1 MSVAGQ
7 SILTAGGA
15 ISVTLAIHT
24 TGKIMG
30 FVVALNRDRDSY
42 QVPIALAEV
51 GQLDRF
57 VTDYYEGRGVR
68 LPSLGHRRDE
78 AIPPELVSPSI
89 TTVLHQLPYE
99 VANRRGPAEFPT
111 YRVEKVL
118 GAAVAKVARRTPESS
133 LLLYSGSALEGFL
146 GPSTGRRILFQYHPG
161 PAYLEMIMDG
171 LDELEDAGDWVAQAE
186 VLDPRMEQ
194 RHQAEVD
201 AADSYICASS
211 LTARGLIHNGAD
223 PDLVSVVPYGC
234 PAPTSLAKPAPTERV
249 RFLFVG
255 KGSQRKGLHLLLEA
269 WRRAA
274 LADAELVLVTNFTD
288 PAIEQ
293 IARSTEGVTIR
304 SKLSRDE
311 LSREFVAADTFVL
324 PSLLEGFGLVL
335 GEALAHGC
343 RIIATGHTGLVD
355 LQLPDQ
361 LASVI
366 EPGRVQPIV
375 EALTSAHA
383 SARPDRPYHEDALEH
398 AQRISWSS
406 FRAGIRQAAGCSDEV
421 AV

>member
-1 MSVAGQ
+1 
-7 SILTAGGA
+7 
-15 ISVTLAIHT
+15 
-24 TGKIMG
+24 MG

-42 QVPIALAEV
+42 QVPVALAEA

-57 VTDYYEGRGVR
+57 VTDYYEGSGLR
-68 LPSLGHRRDE
+68 LPTLSHRRDE

-118 GAAVAKVARRTPESS
+118 GAAVARAARRIPESS
-133 LLLYSGSALEGFL
+133 LFLYSGSALEAFR
-146 GPSTGRRILFQYHPG
+146 GPSTGQRILFQYHPG
-161 PAYLEMIMDG
+161 PAYLEGIMDG
-171 LDELEDAGDWVAQAE
+171 LDELETSADWVPQSE
-186 VLDPRMEQ
+186 VTDPRMER

-201 AADSYICASS
+201 AADSYVCAST

-223 PDLVSVVPYGC
+223 PDLISVVPYGC
-234 PAPTSLAKPAPTERV
+234 PEPTTLPKPAPSDTV

-269 WRRAA
+269 WRQAG
-274 LADAELVLVTNFTD
+274 LTDAELVLVTNFTD
-288 PAIEQ
+288 PEIER
-293 IARSTEGVTIR
+293 IARSTEGVTI
-304 SKLSRDE
+304 LSR
-311 LSREFVAADTFVL
+311 LSREDLAQEFLAADTFVL

-343 RIIATGHTGLVD
+343 RIVATSHTGLVD
-355 LQLPDQ
+355 LELPDE
-361 LASVI
+361 LATVI

-375 EALTSAHA
+375 EALAAARA
-383 SARPDRPYHEDALEH
+383 SARPERPYHEAALEH
-398 AQRISWSS
+398 AARISWAS
-406 FRAGIRQAAGCSDEV
+406 FRAGIRRAAGCAEQ
-421 AV
+421 AVG